1 MPARFEE
8 VTSDT
13 RRNVTASMIPDLT
26 TDDSSTGGR
35 FTQRATHDD
44 VCITGF
50 SGRLPESSNI
60 DEFKQNLFDG
70 VDMVNDEARRWP
82 AGLFDLPARMGK
94 IKDDDLQNLDAQFFK
109 LHQKQAE
116 CMDPQM
122 RMLLETTHEAI
133 IDAGVNPQ
141 DLRGSRTGVYI
152 GVSNAESEQYW
163 CKDPDVV
170 NGYGLTG
177 CSRAMFANRI
187 SFTFDFKG
195 PSYAVDTACS
205 SSLFAMDQAFADI
218 KSGRCDSAIVAGTGV
233 IMRPTMSLQFKRLN
247 MLSPDGEFPI
257 SRSSFQFLLWS
268 VLIRRSP
275 LVTLNWSFI
284 PSNCNVLPQKLWSL
298 SKLIR

>member
-13 RRNVTASMIPDLT
+13 RRNVAASMIPDLNT
-26 TDDSSTGGR
+26 GDSNPGGR
-35 FTQRATHDD
+35 FVQRATPDD

-60 DEFKQNLFDG
+60 EEFKKNLFDG
-70 VDMVNDEARRWP
+70 VDMVNDDERRWP

-94 IKDDDLQNLDAQFFK
+94 IKDDDLMNLDAQFFK
-109 LHQKQAE
+109 CNQKQAE

-152 GVSNAESEQYW
+152 GVSNAESETYW
-163 CKDPDVV
+163 CKDADVV

-233 IMRPTMSLQFKRLN
+233 IMKPTMSLQFKRLN
-247 MLSPDGEFPI
+247 MLSPDGE
-257 SRSSFQFLLWS
+257 SRNCNSLCCL
-268 VLIRRSP
+268 
-275 LVTLNWSFI
+275 TLN
-284 PSNCNVLPQKLWSL
+284 
-298 SKLIR
+298 